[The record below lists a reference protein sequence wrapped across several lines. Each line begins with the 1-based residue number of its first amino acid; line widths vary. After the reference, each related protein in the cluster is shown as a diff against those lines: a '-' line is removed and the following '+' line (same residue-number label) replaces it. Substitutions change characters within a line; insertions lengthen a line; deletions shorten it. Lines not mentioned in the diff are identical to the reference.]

1 METIFVSCGTTLD
14 QGATGRLIAEV
25 DLRASGETQVV
36 VVSLAAA
43 HDLHW
48 GALCRLARAVRSWR
62 AASRGVV
69 IETSAR
75 PSQRSLLTAAGVFA
89 AAAA

>member
-1 METIFVSCGTTLD
+1 METIFVSCGSTLD
-14 QGATGRLIAEV
+14 QGATGKLIAEV
-25 DLRASGETQVV
+25 ALRTTGETQVV

-48 GALCRLARAVRSWR
+48 GALRRLARAGRCWR

-69 IETSAR
+69 IETSSR
-75 PSQRSLLTAAGVFA
+75 PSQRSLLTAAGVLA
-89 AAAA
+89 AAT